1 MGKFSPSQTISD
13 DIFRAYDIR
22 GEYGTELTEENAY
35 LIGQAIGTTLQANK
49 QPDIICGRDGRLS
62 SPNLA
67 DALMQGLQSTG
78 CRIIDLGTVPTPVV
92 YFAIQQLDIPNAVMV
107 TGSHNPAQYNGIKI
121 VIDRHCQ
128 HTHQIKAI
136 YTRIL
141 NKQFYTGTGTIEK
154 HSILDTYID
163 QVVQDISLERPLSIG
178 IDCSNGAASLIAETL
193 FTKLGCNT
201 HMLYDVLDGHFPN
214 HSPDPTA
221 PENLQ
226 ALQHLVEEKQLDLG
240 IAFDGDADRVIAV
253 YADQETSH
261 ILWPDRILMILAKD
275 ILQSS
280 PNALCLYD
288 VKCSNLLNQYI
299 KQYGGKTEMVTSGH
313 SLLKARME
321 ETNAILGGEF
331 SGHII
336 LADRNRHQFYADD
349 ATYAAVRLLE
359 VLAKTDSPS
368 HELIDS
374 LPKNIS
380 TPETKKYFLSPKD
393 AQATMQRY
401 TQKLRQLPELSQAK
415 IHEMDG
421 FRADFKDCW
430 GLARCS
436 NTSSSITFRFEAES
450 PEKLAFIEKLFTD
463 AFQSVKPLGDSVKN

>member
-1 MGKFSPSQTISD
+1 MDKSVPLQLISD

-22 GEYGTELTEENAY
+22 GEYGKELTEEYAY
-35 LIGQAIGTTLQANK
+35 LIGQAIGSTLQENK
-49 QPDIICGRDGRLS
+49 QPNIICGRDGRLS

-67 DALMQGLQSTG
+67 EALIQGLQSTG
-78 CRIIDLGTVPTPVV
+78 CQIIDLGAVPTPVV
-92 YFAIQQLDIPNAVMV
+92 YFAIQHLDIPNSVMV

-141 NKQFYTGTGTIEK
+141 NKQFYTGTGTLEK

-163 QVVQDISLERPLSIG
+163 QIVQDISLERSLNIG
-178 IDCSNGAASLIAETL
+178 IDCSNGAASLIAEKL
-193 FTKLGCNT
+193 FTKLGCST

-261 ILWPDRILMILAKD
+261 VLWPDRILMILAKD
-275 ILQSS
+275 ILQTN

-299 KQYGGKTEMVTSGH
+299 EQHGGKTEMVTSGH

-336 LADRNRHQFYADD
+336 LADRNRHKFYADD
-349 ATYAAVRLLE
+349 ATYAAARLLE
-359 VLAKTDSPS
+359 VLAKTNSPT
-368 HELIDS
+368 HVLINA

-380 TPETKKYFLSPKD
+380 TPETKQYFISPKE
-393 AQATMQRY
+393 AQVVMQQY
-401 TQKLRQLPELSQAK
+401 IQKLYKVTAFSQAK
-415 IHEMDG
+415 IHVLDG

-450 PEKLAFIEKLFTD
+450 REKLAFIEKLFTD
-463 AFQSVKPLGDSVKN
+463 TFQSVKKLDKPLEN